1 MKRIIMMMA
10 LAAMCCMS
18 ATAQE
23 KLFDRANVQSP
34 VVNPDGTVTF
44 NLFAPKAVKVEVT
57 GDFLPTRTVEI
68 PGRGSYDAPGV
79 AALTEGPDDVWTYT
93 TGKLAPE
100 MYSYTFNID
109 GMTGVKDPANIYV
122 NRDIVSF
129 TNIFIVSEQ
138 KGDRG
143 DLYRVNEVPHGNL
156 SKVWY
161 NSPTLKMQRRMTI
174 YTPPGYDKGGK
185 YPVLYLLHGAGGDE
199 NAWSELGRAAQIL
212 DNLIATGK
220 AKPMIVV
227 MPNGNPNCQAAPGE
241 WSWGMYTPGFGNSG
255 TGPKEPAVATIPA
268 SFMDIVHYVDAN
280 YRTVKKRE
288 GRAVCGLS
296 MGGGHTFAISL
307 AYPTTFDYYGLF
319 SAGLHLGTGSR
330 NQSFAEQIKNDPD
343 FAQQSARLFGSKPKL
358 YWMGM
363 GKTDFLY
370 QSTVDLRDYWDSK
383 GYKYEYVETDGGHI
397 WRNWRI
403 YLTMFAQKIFK

>member
-1 MKRIIMMMA
+1 MRKSIIVMA
-10 LAAMCCMS
+10 LAMACLGAS
-18 ATAQE
+18 AQE
-23 KLFDRANVQSP
+23 RLFNSASVQSP
-34 VVNPDGTVTF
+34 VINDDGTVTF
-44 NLFAPKAVKVEVT
+44 NLYAPKAVKVEVA
-57 GDFLPTRTVEI
+57 GDFLPNSGAVTMKE
-68 PGRGSYDAPGV
+68 GRNGV
-79 AALTEGPDDVWTYT
+79 WSYT
-93 TGKLAPE
+93 TDKLAPE

-129 TNIFIVSEQ
+129 TNIFIVSNE
-138 KGDRG
+138 KGDKG

-161 NSPTLKMQRRMTI
+161 DSPTLKMQRRMTV
-174 YTPPGYDKGGK
+174 YTPAGYDKGGR

-241 WSWGMYTPGFGNSG
+241 WSFGMYTPGFLNGG
-255 TGPKEPAVATIPA
+255 TGPTAPAVASIPE
-268 SFMDIVHYVDAN
+268 SFMDIVNYMDKN
-280 YRTVKKRE
+280 YRTVKSRA

-296 MGGGHTFAISL
+296 MGGGHTFQLSL
-307 AYPTTFDYYGLF
+307 LYPTTFDYYGLF
-319 SAGLHLGTGSR
+319 SAGLHLGQGG
-330 NQSFAEQIKNDPD
+330 SFAEQIKASPD
-343 FAQQSARLFGSKPKL
+343 FAQQSAKLFGSKPKL

-370 QSTVDLRDYWDSK
+370 QSTVDLRNYWDSK